1 MSGNVNRFL
10 KFEYL
15 LPPLFFAAA
24 FLFLL
29 QPVGAEQ
36 DFWWH
41 LSTGKWIW
49 EHGTLPDYDPFSL
62 FATHRPAGSE
72 LLVLKGY
79 WLSQSIYY
87 LLYLAGGLTAVCILG
102 TAAMVA
108 TIFLVWRILLLRNIP
123 DTISLIALAPAVAAM
138 GFFSEHRPQQFSFL
152 FFALLLYLL
161 ELIVSNLEQK
171 GHMGVPAYLVPL
183 LILLWAQMH
192 PGYAVAFPLL
202 VIYLVAARTIRKRHP
217 SGRNTPLSRPFF
229 GFLLL
234 VVASMAATLA
244 APNGP
249 AALVDIFGSIYKLFL
264 DSRTDALVFT
274 TIDHHSPWE
283 VADVFGVWYWRLL
296 LSSLIV
302 ALISCLACFRSLPG
316 RCTASV
322 VVYALLSLVAFRFG
336 MFFFI
341 SGATVTGYFLL
352 LLIRKVQSRYASV
365 ACSVAT
371 FFLILS
377 FLLSGARHG
386 LIARGSFTQ
395 SLVSDRAVSF
405 LLASNIPGAVA
416 NPYSWG
422 GYLMWR
428 IWPHYR
434 IFSDQRGLEALR
446 GSARYD
452 DVMFMDDTSI
462 LDRLNINAVVMNY
475 VDPLNASV
483 YYGFITLMESGTWD
497 LVYYDDISAIFA
509 RSGPGLLLPAL
520 KKSALEQEMTATL
533 LQWMKNSPDD
543 AVPCLL
549 LGQVAFWRGNFPE
562 AARYFNT
569 AAARNPGDGR
579 ARSWLDALKSAGGG
593 RNR

>member
-1 MSGNVNRFL
+1 MNRFL
-10 KFEYL
+10 KSEYL
-15 LPPLFFAAA
+15 LPPIFFAAA
-24 FLFLL
+24 FLYLL

-49 EHGTLPDYDPFSL
+49 EHGALPDCDPFSL
-62 FATHRPAGSE
+62 FATPRPAASE
-72 LLVLKGY
+72 MLVLKGY
-79 WLSQSIYY
+79 WLSQIIYY

-102 TAAMVA
+102 ATAMVA
-108 TIFLVWRILLLRNIP
+108 TIFLVWRILLVRNIP
-123 DTISLIALAPAVAAM
+123 GTVSLIALVPAVAAM

-161 ELIVSNLEQK
+161 ERIVSNLEQR
-171 GHMGVPAYLVPL
+171 GHLGVQAYFVPL

-202 VIYLVAARTIRKRHP
+202 VIYLVASRTIRKDDS

-229 GFLLL
+229 RFFLL

-249 AALVDIFGSIYKLFL
+249 AALVEIFGSIYKLFL
-264 DSRTDALVFT
+264 DSRTDAFAFT
-274 TIDHHSPWE
+274 TIDHHPPWE

-296 LSSLIV
+296 LSSFIV

-341 SGATVTGYFLL
+341 SGATVTGYVILL
-352 LLIRKVQSRYASV
+352 LMRKAQSRYASV
-365 ACSVAT
+365 ACGVAT
-371 FFLILS
+371 ICLMLP

-405 LLASNIPGAVA
+405 LLSSNIPGAVA

-462 LDRLNINAVVMNY
+462 LDHLDINAVVMNY

-483 YYGFITLMESGTWD
+483 YYGFITLMESGIWN

-509 RSGPGLLLPAL
+509 RSGLERRLPPL
-520 KKSALEQEMTATL
+520 KKSALEQEMTGAL
-533 LQWMKNSPDD
+533 LQWMGQSPDD
-543 AVPCLL
+543 VVPCLL

-562 AARYFNT
+562 AERYFNA
-569 AAARNPGDGR
+569 AAARDPGDGR
-579 ARSWLDALKSAGGG
+579 ARSWLDALKSAGEG

>member
-1 MSGNVNRFL
+1 MNRFL
-10 KFEYL
+10 KSEYL
-15 LPPLFFAAA
+15 LPPIFFAAA
-24 FLFLL
+24 FLYLL

-49 EHGTLPDYDPFSL
+49 EHGALPDCDPFSL
-62 FATHRPAGSE
+62 FATPRPAASE
-72 LLVLKGY
+72 MLVLKGY
-79 WLSQSIYY
+79 WLSQIIYY

-102 TAAMVA
+102 ATAMVA
-108 TIFLVWRILLLRNIP
+108 TIFLVWRILLVRNIP
-123 DTISLIALAPAVAAM
+123 GTVSLIALVPAVAAM

-161 ELIVSNLEQK
+161 ERIVSNLEQR
-171 GHMGVPAYLVPL
+171 GHLGVQAYFVPL

-202 VIYLVAARTIRKRHP
+202 VIYLVASRTIRKNDS

-229 GFLLL
+229 RFFLL

-249 AALVDIFGSIYKLFL
+249 AALVEIFGSIYKLFL
-264 DSRTDALVFT
+264 DSRTDAFAFT
-274 TIDHHSPWE
+274 TIDHHPPWE

-296 LSSLIV
+296 LSSFIV

-341 SGATVTGYFLL
+341 SGATVTGYVILL
-352 LLIRKVQSRYASV
+352 LMRKVQSRYASV
-365 ACSVAT
+365 ACGVAT
-371 FFLILS
+371 ICLMLP

-405 LLASNIPGAVA
+405 LLSSNIPGAVA

-462 LDRLNINAVVMNY
+462 LDRLDINAVVMNY

-483 YYGFITLMESGTWD
+483 YYGFITLMESGIWD

-509 RSGPGLLLPAL
+509 RSGLERRLPPL
-520 KKSALEQEMTATL
+520 KKSALEQEMTGAL
-533 LQWMKNSPDD
+533 LQWMGQSPDD

-562 AARYFNT
+562 AERYFNA
-569 AAARNPGDGR
+569 AAARDPGDGR
-579 ARSWLDALKSAGGG
+579 ARSWLDALKSAGEG